1 MIRLRDR
8 LTGRAGAGSIALI
21 PLLGLLWGFNWT
33 AVKIVL
39 GEIAPWTLRTTG
51 LLTAGLILACAA
63 VLRGRPLAVRRDH
76 WLRLA
81 VAGFLSIACF
91 NVLLAFAQLAA
102 PTSRAAIVTFTM
114 PVWATVFARFLLDER
129 FDRRRIAGIGLGI
142 AGLAA
147 LGWPLI
153 RAGQLS
159 IGLLY
164 ALAAGI
170 CWAAGTVV
178 TKRYP
183 VAAPP
188 LTIAAWQ
195 LLIGG
200 ACAGV
205 GMLTFEGLPVLW
217 PLRQETVL
225 ALAYHVL
232 LAQALAYYLWFEV
245 VSRIAAGIAGL
256 GTLMVPAVGVLG
268 AILLLGER
276 PSAMDYL
283 GLVLIVGAAAAVLLP
298 SLSWYRAAPLPPP
311 ESQ

>member
-1 MIRLRDR
+1 MS
-8 LTGRAGAGSIALI
+8 RAGDRPPSRTDARSAALI
-21 PLLGLLWGFNWT
+21 PLLGLLWGFNWP
-33 AVKIVL
+33 AVKIAL

-51 LLTAGLILACAA
+51 LLTAGAILACIA
-63 VLRGRPLAVRRDH
+63 VLRKRSLAVRRDH
-76 WLRLA
+76 WLRLT

-102 PTSRAAIVTFTM
+102 PTSRAVIVTFTM
-114 PVWATVFARFLLDER
+114 PIWATFFARFVLGER

-147 LGWPLI
+147 LGWPLV

-164 ALAAGI
+164 ALAAGV

-178 TKRYP
+178 TKRFP
-183 VAAPP
+183 VEAPA
-188 LTIAAWQ
+188 LAIAAWQ

-217 PLRQETVL
+217 PLNQETAL

-245 VSRIAAGIAGL
+245 VSRIAAGIASL

-268 AILLLGER
+268 AILVLGER
-276 PSAMDYL
+276 PTRMDYL
-283 GLVLIVGAAAAVLLP
+283 GLVLIIGAAAAVLLP
-298 SLSWYRAAPLPPP
+298 SFSSYRAAPMLPPEP
-311 ESQ
+311 Q